1 MAKELEDYGKQLM
14 LKKIN
19 DDSPIPDTAGAEAL
33 TESKNGCAKILGIK
47 VSKVTYKQ
55 LKAYLYYGE
64 DIKIIKEDLL
74 K

>member
-33 TESKNGCAKILGIK
+33 TE
-47 VSKVTYKQ
+47 
-55 LKAYLYYGE
+55 
-64 DIKIIKEDLL
+64 
-74 K
+74 